1 MLRNYDS
8 SIPSGKLTLYNLS
21 EGTHS
26 RGLKAYK
33 ISGNNFEPAA
43 EIQPNEVFVLAGK
56 TDIKTGDLI
65 SPKNLRNEN
74 DKYQNLLSARR
85 PSCSVILEVSKQGKE
100 KALIKGLETLCKE
113 SCIHFSS
120 PFLIVHLKT
129 FKSFFI

>member
-1 MLRNYDS
+1 MLVIMLRNYDS
-8 SIPSGKLTLYNLS
+8 FIQSGKLTFYNLS
-21 EGTHS
+21 EGTQS

-33 ISGNNFEPAA
+33 ISGNNFEPAT

-56 TDIKTGDLI
+56 SDIKTGDLI
-65 SPKNLRNEN
+65 SPKNLRSEN

-113 SCIHFSS
+113 SCINF
-120 PFLIVHLKT
+120 
-129 FKSFFI
+129 